1 MNMDQPELSLKMI
14 ADDVLFISSSYLSKL
29 FLKET
34 GYKFSTFLTI
44 KRMEKA
50 ERLIREKRDATVYEV
65 AEQTGFGNN
74 PQYFSTVFKKF
85 YGKSPKELR
94 EQEL

>member
-1 MNMDQPELSLKMI
+1 MDMNMDQPGAVLKNVI
-14 ADDVLFISSSYLSKL
+14 ADEALFISSSYLSKL

-50 ERLIREKRDATVYEV
+50 ERLIREKRDATIYEV
-65 AEQTGFGNN
+65 AETDGIW
-74 PQYFSTVFKKF
+74 K
-85 YGKSPKELR
+85 
-94 EQEL
+94 